1 MLRREVAAHE
11 ANAAQAL
18 RIMTFIHRPPR
29 RAPLFSAA
37 KFSGSATPIFYFF
50 LELRRSQYEKHSLH
64 LINRTIPDKVPAT
77 GVKVPVKSALQD
89 TLQ

>member
-18 RIMTFIHRPPR
+18 RIMTFIHRPPPTCSAFQR
-29 RAPLFSAA
+29 RKVFWFGNPDFL
-37 KFSGSATPIFYFF
+37 FF